1 MGLGNQLQN
10 DHLKENTM
18 NIYLRAMI
26 AGFVATVVLSVL
38 MLMKSMMGVM
48 PGLDIAQMLTG
59 MAHNMMGLPVNP
71 AVGWLLH
78 FMIGTVVWG
87 IGFAL
92 LYRVLPGG
100 GPVVKGVVFGVLAWL
115 LMMLIPMPMA
125 GAGLFGMKMGMMA
138 PVMALMLHVT
148 WGAVLGTTFGGLSRS
163 AATA

>member
-1 MGLGNQLQN
+1 
-10 DHLKENTM
+10 M

-87 IGFAL
+87 IDFAL
-92 LYRVLPGG
+92 LYRPLPGG
-100 GPVVKGVVFGVLAWL
+100 SPVVKGVVFGVLAWM

-138 PVMALMLHVT
+138 PAMTLVLHVI